1 MFYLGICSIFFYAQ
15 VPGPVDSIFFPQEY
29 SKVCHL
35 PLARTRLLF
44 VVQKNTNHYEWL
56 YTRFVLWALKVS
68 YSNVGEGGVAVNC
81 ENHIFSLTPCI
92 SIWPSCLSVN
102 LYFTPAFIVASCKF
116 SNMRLFVERIICEKC
131 AVKTL
136 IDMQL
141 STYHNDYLRIFI
153 VIALNIFFFGSYC
166 VVTKQ

>member
-1 MFYLGICSIFFYAQ
+1 MKKWYQHLQKYYSVFRLPLFSSRNEMFYLGICSIFFYAQ

-35 PLARTRLLF
+35 SLARTRLLF

-102 LYFTPAFIVASCKF
+102 LYFTPAFIV
-116 SNMRLFVERIICEKC
+116 
-131 AVKTL
+131 
-136 IDMQL
+136 
-141 STYHNDYLRIFI
+141 YLP
-153 VIALNIFFFGSYC
+153 
-166 VVTKQ
+166 